1 MSILPAKTPKAVSMI
16 LNLPEELSAACP
28 TSEIEF
34 EADVAVF
41 TNPEKLKPPP
51 RLDIRELA
59 LSAESPIVNTDE
71 ATFPTI
77 GILDTRPWNLSP
89 ILVTAVPTLVKPS
102 ALTPSIPFLRPL
114 IFSSAFA
121 SPFFKDA
128 SSIDSLSI
136 LFSTTLFVIYLSFLS
151 INDETSFTT
160 ISTTGVI
167 KSLGA
172 T

>member
-16 LNLPEELSAACP
+16 LNLPEEFSAACP

-51 RLDIRELA
+51 RLDRREFA
-59 LSAESPIVNTDE
+59 LSAE
-71 ATFPTI
+71 
-77 GILDTRPWNLSP
+77 SP

-102 ALTPSIPFLRPL
+102 ALTSSIPFLRPL

-136 LFSTTLFVIYLSFLS
+136 LFSTTLFAIYLSFLS